1 MKLLIY
7 LFILTF
13 YKTIVLTQTP
23 STHLDVD
30 ITIYDQ
36 LPLYNNNFEPETGS
50 LTKNLVQTTL
60 GSDGL
65 PVLNSY
71 SNLTYSNK
79 NGRMYSPEL
88 FKYFFAPN
96 QISNTTFNCGRNFP
110 IKKQLKLLR
119 TASGNYIYDNDFFF
133 PIDYE
138 GFDTDPANRIYKDD
152 ESTNKTYHNYHFC
165 FQFDNRFL
173 FKGNETFKFTGDDDV
188 WVFINKQLVVD
199 LGGTHPAASSSV
211 DLSTLGL
218 TVGKVY
224 PFNFFYCERH
234 TSRST
239 IRIETSLELYC
250 DKYDYCGVCNGDGS
264 TCCNPITDCNDDDL
278 CTNDVCPPSDTVID
292 PSLPISFYCQHHP
305 TPDPLVSD
313 KCFESVCNST
323 TGSWFLNA
331 TICVEKEGLINTG
344 CDGNTGCIY
353 EPPTQTPTETPTQTP
368 TETPSQTPTET
379 PSQTPTETPS
389 QTPTCTQ
396 HPTPTPT
403 CTEHIKTPKPTPTP
417 TCTKHPKPTPTCTE
431 HTKTPKPTKTLK
443 PTPTPKPTQTPK
455 VPQCGKC
462 EKLSSC
468 KTYCEKKDCDDC
480 QRELDGY
487 KFDRCKTYSCDP
499 IKGCIKTDKCKQGN
513 DPCLKPVCNQ
523 YTGFCSQERVV
534 SDKCKCDDKG
544 KKGFGLGIGIGIN
557 A

>member
-13 YKTIVLTQTP
+13 YKTLVLTQKTP

-50 LTKNLVQTTL
+50 LTKNLVQATL
-60 GSDGL
+60 GTDGL

-71 SNLTYSNK
+71 SNLTYTNK
-79 NGRMYSPEL
+79 NGRIYSPDL

-119 TASGNYIYDNDFFF
+119 TSSGNYIYDNDFFF

-138 GFDTDPANRIYKDD
+138 GFDSDPANRIYKDD

-188 WVFINKQLVVD
+188 WVYINKQLVVD

-218 TVGKVY
+218 TIGKVY
-224 PFNFFYCERH
+224 QFNFFYCERH

-264 TCCNPITDCNDDDL
+264 TCCNPTTDCNDDDL
-278 CTNDVCPPSDTVID
+278 CTIDTCPPADTVID

-313 KCFESVCNST
+313 KCFDSVCNST
-323 TGSWFLNA
+323 TGSYYLNA
-331 TICVEKEGLINTG
+331 TICDEKEGFINTG

-353 EPPTQTPTETPTQTP
+353 ELPTPTPTPTITETETPTPTPTQTL
-368 TETPSQTPTET
+368 TETPTPTPT
-379 PSQTPTETPS
+379 QTLTET
-389 QTPTCTQ
+389 
-396 HPTPTPT
+396 PTPTPT
-403 CTEHIKTPKPTPTP
+403 CTEHIKTPKPTPTCTQHPKPTP
-417 TCTKHPKPTPTCTE
+417 TCSEHTKTPKPTPTPTCTE
-431 HTKTPKPTKTLK
+431 HTKTPKPT
-443 PTPTPKPTQTPK
+443 PTPK

-487 KFDRCKTYSCDP
+487 KIDRCKTYSCDK